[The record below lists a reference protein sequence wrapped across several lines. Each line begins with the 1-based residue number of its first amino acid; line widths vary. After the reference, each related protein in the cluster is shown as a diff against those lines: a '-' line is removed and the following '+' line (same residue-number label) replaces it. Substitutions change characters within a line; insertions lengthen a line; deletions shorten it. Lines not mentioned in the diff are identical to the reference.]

1 MAMRR
6 RRRGR
11 GEDGGVVILWVRRRR
26 REASPPRGMGV
37 SGAWCA
43 RARGESRDGGGKR
56 KNWLQGGIEL
66 VRRFDLKWNG
76 IERCKKKKKDGTVE

>member
-1 MAMRR
+1 MRR
-6 RRRGR
+6 LLLVG
-11 GEDGGVVILWVRRRR
+11 W
-26 REASPPRGMGV
+26 AF
-37 SGAWCA
+37 
-43 RARGESRDGGGKR
+43 RARGVRGREATPTTSRDGGGKR

>member
-43 RARGESRDGGGKR
+43 RARGDAYDEP
-56 KNWLQGGIEL
+56 
-66 VRRFDLKWNG
+66 RRRREKEKLAPRGDRSGSK
-76 IERCKKKKKDGTVE
+76 V